1 MLLNRVLPESQRINL
16 WWIPS
21 MVYNLKATMPISVPK
36 MLMKRGLL
44 GEPLPE
50 VNASNFKNVF
60 PRSASNVLCPPVRP
74 VFR

>member
-1 MLLNRVLPESQRINL
+1 
-16 WWIPS
+16 